1 MPKEWPLQ
9 QIQMRPGRWGPG
21 PRKSYRRSDRPSSRD
36 FAPVG
41 AVIGRATNLVPG
53 VGRHLASKANVAVQG
68 VLVHDVSK
76 AGDH

>member
-1 MPKEWPLQ
+1 MAVPADPDAAGLVGGQ
-9 QIQMRPGRWGPG
+9 GHGNRIAAAIAV
-21 PRKSYRRSDRPSSRD
+21 SRD

-53 VGRHLASKANVAVQG
+53 VGRHLASEANVAVQG

-76 AGDH
+76 ARDH